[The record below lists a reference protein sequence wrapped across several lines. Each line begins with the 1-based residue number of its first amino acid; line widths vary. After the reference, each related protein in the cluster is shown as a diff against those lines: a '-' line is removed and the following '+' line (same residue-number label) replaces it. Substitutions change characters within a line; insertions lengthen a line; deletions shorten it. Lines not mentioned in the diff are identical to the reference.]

1 MSTWETPPD
10 TAPNL
15 RVVLPGEVNGIDTVA
30 AADDPTFVC
39 VTSDS
44 LVAVVAFSPEAGL
57 REIARCEVAPATAL
71 IDVACSA
78 TPDGKT
84 RVAAVGVSPL
94 VFILELEGNDLRQV
108 ATVETPKS
116 NDNRAVAAIAGG
128 TLVAV
133 GGQGGGV
140 ALLDLDRPR
149 VVRHLD
155 SPHTSALRSVISFDR
170 TLVTAGQDR
179 ALVRW
184 RGGEDIEEFEPEL
197 VLRDA
202 HDGWIWDLARSCE
215 DGRVWSVGGD
225 GCLGLLQAEDA
236 VRHVAFVPDHW
247 LMSVCTLAPT
257 QDQGGFVVAG
267 DGAGVIRCWD
277 DVTFREI
284 VSMAAHGDEVNAVS
298 ASPGDE
304 VVLSGSR
311 DGSVV
316 AMARATIEHEALLR
330 EFRSEWGSDSP
341 TGVDRLGRQR
351 IATFLASR
359 IATFL
364 DQPGASG
371 HRAFLLSGPWGA
383 GKTSLAQMTTEEL
396 SRESPGTVVAEV
408 NAWSTIGRGIA
419 WTEAIEAVVASYLAR
434 ARRTSLRDWF
444 RIRVSLLATLSR
456 VAISSVF
463 AVLIVLGLTLLFGS
477 AYLRSTSADVWV
489 AVGTMLAG
497 LATLFTV
504 LASSG
509 QLRRLRRAENYRA
522 SRWETHEAR
531 DTVLIAARML
541 EVCMRVVKEPF
552 FLVIDDLDRC
562 VPEAVTDLLE
572 NVHCVLDSRGFEF
585 SQPSCILV
593 AADES
598 WIRSSFEH
606 VYPSMATQDAD
617 FGSTI
622 GSRFLEKLFYLVLP
636 TGRLSSV
643 AEDDYLAYL
652 VEGANGSPASG
663 HIIFGFRDLLPD
675 NPRTVRRIVVAFE
688 GLRELKTAENI
699 AVPQATLMLWAIIR
713 TRWPDAAIALAAD
726 PTALNDPS
734 AASARLR
741 DWLALPE
748 VKRVLG
754 WPVGGPLR
762 PDDIRRCASEV

>member
-1 MSTWETPPD
+1 MSRSGE
-10 TAPNL
+10 L
-15 RVVLPGEVNGIDTVA
+15 SVSVV
-30 AADDPTFVC
+30 
-39 VTSDS
+39 
-44 LVAVVAFSPEAGL
+44 
-57 REIARCEVAPATAL
+57 
-71 IDVACSA
+71 IDVACTA
-78 TPDGKT
+78 MPDGTT
-84 RVAAVGVSPL
+84 RVSAVGVSPL
-94 VFILELEGNDLRQV
+94 VFILELNGDELRQV
-108 ATVETPKS
+108 ASLETPTS
-116 NDNRAVAAIAGG
+116 NDNRAISRVVDSS
-128 TLVAV
+128 LVAI
-133 GGQGGGV
+133 GGQGGGLV
-140 ALLDLDRPR
+140 LVDVTEPR
-149 VVRHLD
+149 VVRQLE
-155 SPHTSALRSVISFDR
+155 SPHSSALRSVISFGDA
-170 TLVTAGQDR
+170 LVTAGQDR
-179 ALVRW
+179 TLIRW
-184 RGGEDIEEFEPEL
+184 QASDEAVDYRATL
-197 VLRDA
+197 VLPDA
-202 HDGWIWDLARSCE
+202 HDGWIWDLAQSDR
-215 DGRVWSVGGD
+215 DGRIWSVGGD
-225 GCLGLLQAEDA
+225 GCLGVLDGTDEL
-236 VRHVAFVPDHW
+236 RHVAFVPDHW

-257 QDQGGFVVAG
+257 ADQGGFVIAG
-267 DGAGVIRCWD
+267 DGAGIIRCWD
-277 DVTFREI
+277 DESFREI
-284 VSMAAHGDEVNAVS
+284 VSTAAHGDEVNAVV
-298 ASPGDE
+298 ASPQED
-304 VVLSGSR
+304 VVVSGSR

-316 AMARATIEHEALLR
+316 AMLRSTIENEALLR
-330 EFRSEWGSDSP
+330 DFRSEWGSDSP

-351 IATFLASR
+351 IAHFLASR
-359 IATFL
+359 IATYL
-364 DQPGASG
+364 DQPGGSG

-383 GKTSLAQMTTEEL
+383 GKTSLAQMTTDEL
-396 SRESPGTVVAEV
+396 MHERPGTVIAEV

-419 WTEAIEAVVASYLAR
+419 WTEAIEAVVAAYLKR
-434 ARRTSLRDWF
+434 ARRTSLRNWL

-463 AVLIVLGLTLLFGS
+463 AVLIILGLLLVFGS
-477 AYLRSTSADVWV
+477 AYLRSTSADAWV
-489 AVGTMLAG
+489 AIGTMLAG
-497 LATLFTV
+497 AATLFTV

-509 QLRRLRRAENYRA
+509 QLRRLRRADNYRA

-552 FLVIDDLDRC
+552 FLVVDDLDRC

-585 SQPSCILV
+585 SQPSCVLV

-606 VYPSMATQDAD
+606 VYPTMATQDAD

-652 VEGANGSPASG
+652 VEGADGSATAG

-688 GLRELKTAENI
+688 GLRELKAAENI

-726 PTALNDPS
+726 PTALTDV
-734 AASARLR
+734 ATASVRLH

-748 VKRVLG
+748 VKRVLS
-754 WPVGGPLR
+754 WPIGGPLR